1 MEYLVCISIFISTF
15 NLYHNPLLLKIQKL
29 LLTIVFTVT
38 VSILM
43 GTQDV
48 MALTFNQFNDNT
60 KFIDISGSATAIEE
74 MLSDDAEVTIVT
86 TVGRTGFFE
95 SGNVCLGAN
104 GAIGEGACGNL
115 QFTNQALPSASAFG
129 GATAI
134 LPFWDDLNPGAG
146 GQIFWEE
153 TTVMGFNTLIVQWHD
168 LPLFVNIGDVRFQL
182 QLFECGGDIAA
193 RFAYPDVVFG
203 NQNDFG
209 AGATIGYQA
218 DLNNADQFSFNQAV
232 LQNDDVIDLIQSC
245 GAVGGELLPI
255 DNTALLLAG
264 LQSSAI
270 WMLPV
275 LVVVTGLGAFY
286 IKTRMSKE

>member
-1 MEYLVCISIFISTF
+1 
-15 NLYHNPLLLKIQKL
+15 
-29 LLTIVFTVT
+29 
-38 VSILM
+38 M

-60 KFIDISGSATAIEE
+60 KFIDISATGTQE
-74 MLSDDAEVTIVT
+74 MLSDDQEVVIVT
-86 TVGRTGFFE
+86 TVGRPGFFE

-104 GAIGEGACGNL
+104 GAIGEGGSDCTGFMSFSNG
-115 QFTNQALPSASAFG
+115 ALPSNNLFG
-129 GATAI
+129 DFAA
-134 LPFWDDLNPGAG
+134 LVPYWDDINPSAG

-168 LPLFVNIGDVRFQL
+168 IPIFGFVGDVRLQL

-193 RFAYPDVVFG
+193 RFAYPDV
-203 NQNDFG
+203 DFG
-209 AGATIGYQA
+209 AAGSFGSSATIGYQA
-218 DLNNADQFSFNQAV
+218 DQNNADQFSFNQLNV
-232 LQNDDVIDLIQSC
+232 LANDDVIDLIESC

-255 DNTALLLAG
+255 NNTALLLAG

-270 WMLPV
+270 WMLPI
-275 LVVVTGLGAFY
+275 LAGVTGLGAFY

>member
-1 MEYLVCISIFISTF
+1 
-15 NLYHNPLLLKIQKL
+15 
-29 LLTIVFTVT
+29 
-38 VSILM
+38 M

-60 KFIDISGSATAIEE
+60 KFIDISATGTEE
-74 MLSDDAEVTIVT
+74 MLADDAEVTIVT

-104 GAIGEGACGNL
+104 GGIGEGSCGNL
-115 QFTNQALPSASAFG
+115 IFINQALPSNGAFSG
-129 GATAI
+129 GTSI
-134 LPFWDDLNPGAG
+134 LPFWDDLNPGEG

-168 LPLFVNIGDVRFQL
+168 LPLFFNTGDVRFQL

-209 AGATIGYQA
+209 AGATIGYQT
-218 DLNNADQFSFNQAV
+218 DQNNADQFSFNQAV
-232 LQNDDVIDLIQSC
+232 LQNDDVIDLIESC
-245 GAVGGELLPI
+245 DLEVGGELLSI

-275 LVVVTGLGAFY
+275 LAGAAGVGAFY
-286 IKTRMSKE
+286 IKTRMNKK